1 MRTKVLLMGWAIALL
16 ATTAPAGEI
25 KLHIWPTQFIP
36 QEVTT
41 IPVLMDVG
49 FWMEIVN
56 QNTKIKLQQI
66 DIHTYEGC
74 TDLQVRTNFN
84 LTLSCSIKP
93 TGTIAG
99 QYSASI
105 NNPDIN
111 APGGTATV
119 CAKLKNA
126 DLSGKPGG
134 TKNVQV
140 ATVTIKVVPRTI

>member
-1 MRTKVLLMGWAIALL
+1 MRAKIVLMGLAITLL
-16 ATTAPAGEI
+16 TGPAPAGEI
-25 KLHIWPTQFIP
+25 KLHVWPTGFIP

-41 IPVLMDVG
+41 IPVVMDVG

-66 DIHTYEGC
+66 NIHTYEGC
-74 TDLQVRTNFN
+74 ADIQVRTNFN
-84 LTLSCSIKP
+84 LTLSCSITP
-93 TGTIAG
+93 TGAIQG

-105 NNPDIN
+105 DGADID

-119 CAKLKNA
+119 CARLTNA
-126 DLSGKPGG
+126 NLAGKPGG

-140 ATVTIKVVPRTI
+140 ATVTIKVVPRI